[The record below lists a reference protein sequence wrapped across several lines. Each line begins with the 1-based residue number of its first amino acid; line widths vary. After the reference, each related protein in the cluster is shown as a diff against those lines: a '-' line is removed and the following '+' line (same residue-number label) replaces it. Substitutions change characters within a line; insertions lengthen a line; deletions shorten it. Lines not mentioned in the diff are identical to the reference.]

1 MLAPFASLARAA
13 HGAVNIFVSE
23 GAFVSEIVKELEN
36 CGNNDAVVRDA
47 FGHVKIDSINTG
59 DYFAKKFKKTL
70 NPDKVL
76 IQKSGYFARSGP
88 PLEVDKA
95 LISSMASLAVSAG
108 LSKTSGLIG
117 CDVENE
123 NERVEVINFERVR
136 GGGVFDTQQGWWQE
150 LIREVNA
157 YGA

>member
-1 MLAPFASLARAA
+1 M
-13 HGAVNIFVSE
+13 
-23 GAFVSEIVKELEN
+23 
-36 CGNNDAVVRDA
+36 
-47 FGHVKIDSINTG
+47 
-59 DYFAKKFKKTL
+59 